1 MPFMPDPAVL
11 TAFTLIAL
19 VIIIA
24 PGPDMTFF
32 LAKTLAQGRRAGLAA
47 MSGAFSGLVVHTMLA
62 AFGLSALLAASDT
75 AFMMLKF
82 LGALYLAWLAL
93 DAVRNGSAV
102 QINRP
107 AREAQPLTDIF
118 VMGVG
123 INLLNPKI
131 VLFFMTFLPQF
142 ITVGDP
148 AATQKLIFLGL
159 YFIALALP
167 ICVGIIFASDGVAQA
182 LRRSPRITRMI
193 DWLFASVLAAFA
205 VKLLLEPERD

>member
-19 VIIIA
+19 VIIVA

-75 AFMMLKF
+75 AFMVLKF

-102 QINRP
+102 QLNGP

-167 ICVGIIFASDGVAQA
+167 ICVGIIFAADGVAQA

-205 VKLLLEPERD
+205 IKLLLEPERG